1 MGRSRSKS
9 RTPKK
14 HHKSKHRKKSKS
26 KERRSSSHTK
36 HRDKS
41 RERSSRLVFSFHFNP
56 QNAKSIAKTRKML
69 PFDFRKRSL
78 SITSSSSDDISSIQ
92 LPKHRKKHRSR
103 KMDEVERLAE
113 MERQRR
119 QKEAEQKV
127 SASWSLYEIF
137 RYFLVFVFSIWKSDP
152 LSISYSIEI
161 ILSKEMIRIGSRI
174 VFDHSFRWKVFAST
188 LLRWEILPV
197 SLSA

>member
-1 MGRSRSKS
+1 MGRSRS

-41 RERSSRLVFSFHFNP
+41 RERSSRLVFLSLSSRITIITISKILSPFH
-56 QNAKSIAKTRKML
+56 
-69 PFDFRKRSL
+69 FRKRSL
-78 SITSSSSDDISSIQ
+78 SITSSSSDDMSSIQ

-127 SASWSLYEIF
+127 HL
-137 RYFLVFVFSIWKSDP
+137 
-152 LSISYSIEI
+152 
-161 ILSKEMIRIGSRI
+161 
-174 VFDHSFRWKVFAST
+174 
-188 LLRWEILPV
+188 
-197 SLSA
+197 